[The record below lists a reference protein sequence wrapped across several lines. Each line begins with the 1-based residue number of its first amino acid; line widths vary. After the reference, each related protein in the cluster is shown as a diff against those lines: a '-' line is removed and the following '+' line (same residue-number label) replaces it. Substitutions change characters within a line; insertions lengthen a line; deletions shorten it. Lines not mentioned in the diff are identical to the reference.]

1 MEATR
6 VGDDDGDGDDDDDDD
21 EIGKLTS
28 MCVASRMSL
37 YAFTKLN
44 EASS

>member
-6 VGDDDGDGDDDDDDD
+6 VGDDDGDGDDDD
-21 EIGKLTS
+21 EVGKLTS